1 MPELSWLHLVVLVLA
16 SFRLTHFIV
25 FDEIASFIRTPFL
38 TTTHEEDANGQ
49 MIQQIEVKGTGLR
62 RWIGKL
68 LSCYWCV
75 GIWSSILVVALYW
88 FFPGSFI
95 FLLILAVAGAAA
107 VIETKI

>member
-1 MPELSWLHLVVLVLA
+1 MFEISWIHLVILVLA

-25 FDEIASFIRTPFL
+25 FDELASFIRAPFL
-38 TTTHEEDANGQ
+38 TTIYQEDAGGQ
-49 MIQQIEVKGTGLR
+49 MSQQIEIKGTGLR

-75 GIWSSILVVALYW
+75 GIWSSALVVVLYW
-88 FFPGSFI
+88 FFPASFI
-95 FLLILAVAGAAA
+95 FLVILAVAGAAA